1 MDLHQLLQVH
11 FQRGSCSSPLAAGEN
26 NVRREKDEVEARH
39 LQGGRGEGIFRRRHK
54 EEADKRW
61 NHFYISPSSELRTFA
76 AHLLSHIWD
85 ICSALFWEIWSPFLK
100 SESVGFWKHSLRHYR
115 PLVDHY
121 NSHWKYPVLHVSLM
135 PIICILK
142 HLCLGEIWGWESCFG
157 QWQCSC
163 RFKDQP
169 KSSETNQNQPKP
181 TKTNQ
186 NQIKPTKP
194 LIVSWLII
202 WCEIHTGWS
211 GTLLNARIE
220 HGDQESLSAP
230 GGASG
235 RGHGI
240 LADRLHKQIK
250 TDKQTGRQIN

>member
-26 NVRREKDEVEARH
+26 NVRREKLKPATCKVVVERVFSDEDIKKRLTNVEIH
-39 LQGGRGEGIFRRRHK
+39 WQIK
-54 EEADKRW
+54 IIC
-61 NHFYISPSSELRTFA
+61 ISPSSELRTFA

-169 KSSETNQNQPKP
+169 KSTETKQNQPKP
-181 TKTNQ
+181 NKTNQ
-186 NQIKPTKP
+186 AINSF
-194 LIVSWLII
+194 LIDNLMWNTHGVKRHIVKCSDWTRWSGITERPWRSIRKRSWNS
-202 WCEIHTGWS
+202 GWS
-211 GTLLNARIE
+211 PA
-220 HGDQESLSAP
+220 Q
-230 GGASG
+230 
-235 RGHGI
+235 
-240 LADRLHKQIK
+240 AD
-250 TDKQTGRQIN
+250 

>member
-26 NVRREKDEVEARH
+26 NVRREKLKPATCKVVVERVFSDEDIKKRLTNVEIH
-39 LQGGRGEGIFRRRHK
+39 WQIK
-54 EEADKRW
+54 IIC
-61 NHFYISPSSELRTFA
+61 ISPSSELRTFA

-100 SESVGFWKHSLRHYR
+100 SESVGFWKHSLRHNR
-115 PLVDHY
+115 PQVDHY

-169 KSSETNQNQPKP
+169 KSSE
-181 TKTNQ
+181 TNQ